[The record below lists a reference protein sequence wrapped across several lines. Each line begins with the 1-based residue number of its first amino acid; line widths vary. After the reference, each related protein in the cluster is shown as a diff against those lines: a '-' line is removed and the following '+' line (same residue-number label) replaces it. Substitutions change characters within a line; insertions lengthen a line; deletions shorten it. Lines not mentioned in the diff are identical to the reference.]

1 VGSELLAIRHPGRK
15 YKDVYQLVNDT
26 MKNIALEGE
35 HARFND
41 GRRTILGKNGIF
53 ISWGNNGK
61 IITAFRNKSG
71 KSAWKYYEDNT
82 IKTHYDSL
90 KEAGSGVEKM
100 LRVVKKWLKI

>member
-1 VGSELLAIRHPGRK
+1 MGSELLAIRHPGRK

-26 MKNIALEGE
+26 MKGIAFEGE
-35 HARFND
+35 HTKGD
-41 GRRTILGKNGIF
+41 RRTILGKNGVF

-61 IITAFRNKSG
+61 IITAFKPDRGTNAKE
-71 KSAWKYYEDNT
+71 YYDKFT

>member
-1 VGSELLAIRHPGRK
+1 MGSELLAIRHPGRK

-26 MKNIALEGE
+26 MKNIAFEGE
-35 HARFND
+35 HTKGD
-41 GRRTILGKNGIF
+41 RRTILGKNGIF
-53 ISWGNNGK
+53 ISWGADGR
-61 IITAFRNKSG
+61 IITALRNKSG

-100 LRVVKKWLKI
+100 LRAVKKWLKI

>member
-1 VGSELLAIRHPGRK
+1 
-15 YKDVYQLVNDT
+15 
-26 MKNIALEGE
+26 MKNIAFEGI
-35 HARFND
+35 HKD
-41 GRRTILGKNGIF
+41 GAHKRTILGKNGIF
-53 ISWGNNGK
+53 ISWGADGR